1 MNVKNGFCAAVCFAA
16 LSCAACGRSNRAPV
30 ACDAARM
37 YRMIEALASDSLE
50 GRRAASGNDMRAA
63 RYLAEE
69 LREAGCE
76 SLWGEMAVPFE
87 MGDAAERN
95 GMRDILDGEWNDSSY
110 NVVGV
115 IRSGRPDA
123 EKILLG
129 AHYDHMGRFKRGKG
143 AAETGV
149 VLYGANDNASGVA
162 AVAEIAR
169 LLAPYAAEFK
179 RDLIVALFGAEEM
192 GIVGSR
198 RLERMLRD
206 SSVVV
211 GHMVNLE
218 MLGRMRGDTLV
229 LQGGATCRSDEV
241 AESVPRPDSLFVH
254 VADEF
259 SAGSD
264 HIAFARRMIPVS
276 FFVTTDCST
285 LHRATDTPE
294 SLDMRGMEKAVNYIA
309 EYLRRLLD
317 ADDLPPWEP
326 KRELI

>member
-1 MNVKNGFCAAVCFAA
+1 
-16 LSCAACGRSNRAPV
+16 V
-30 ACDAARM
+30 A
-37 YRMIEALASDSLE
+37 
-50 GRRAASGNDMRAA
+50 
-63 RYLAEE
+63 
-69 LREAGCE
+69 
-76 SLWGEMAVPFE
+76 
-87 MGDAAERN
+87 
-95 GMRDILDGEWNDSSY
+95 
-110 NVVGV
+110 V

-129 AHYDHMGRFKRGKG
+129 AHYDHMGRFKRDKG
-143 AAETGV
+143 AAEAGV

-254 VADEF
+254 AADEF
-259 SAGSD
+259 SVGSD

-294 SLDMRGMEKAVNYIA
+294 PRHARHGEG
-309 EYLRRLLD
+309 
-317 ADDLPPWEP
+317 
-326 KRELI
+326 RELHRGVPPSAARCRRPSAVGAETRVDLTRRSGAPMSVIYSMCRLAQGIIAAGGIFRVSK

>member
-1 MNVKNGFCAAVCFAA
+1 
-16 LSCAACGRSNRAPV
+16 
-30 ACDAARM
+30 
-37 YRMIEALASDSLE
+37 MIEALASDSQE

-76 SLWGEMAVPFE
+76 PLWEEMAVPFE

-95 GMRDILDGEWNDSSY
+95 GMRDILDGEWNDSSC
-110 NVVGV
+110 NVVAV

-129 AHYDHMGRFKRGKG
+129 AHYDHMGRFKRDKG
-143 AAETGV
+143 AAEAGV

-259 SAGSD
+259 SVGSD

-309 EYLRRLLD
+309 EYPRRLLE